1 MNEFK
6 QRYAVLDKNSGKIT
20 NVTTYYDP
28 ELDYH
33 LRAAGIIMG
42 FGLAWYI
49 LPQDPILAKELYDAV
64 KDTIGWPDR
73 CPTQF
78 TGLEGPGAL
87 SILGLLL
94 AQEFDDQDAVI
105 FLRSEMLR
113 VSERKDCGDQEA
125 GYYFFRDEQYP
136 RGQLSALL
144 ASSHVLSKGQWHAF
158 FNRTSEELKAQHGNP
173 EVIDV
178 DYPFLG
184 LSEARCMNDKS
195 GKFQMMLYIETYSA
209 TSHTNLLTT
218 FQIIKLPN
226 ALNDVSIE
234 CDGVAYHDWKAIS
247 ETSIEIATSCTTH
260 TFQVSYGKTGGCL

>member
-1 MNEFK
+1 
-6 QRYAVLDKNSGKIT
+6 
-20 NVTTYYDP
+20 
-28 ELDYH
+28 
-33 LRAAGIIMG
+33 MG

-158 FNRTSEELKAQHGNP
+158 SRGRLHG
-173 EVIDV
+173 
-178 DYPFLG
+178 
-184 LSEARCMNDKS
+184 
-195 GKFQMMLYIETYSA
+195 
-209 TSHTNLLTT
+209 
-218 FQIIKLPN
+218 
-226 ALNDVSIE
+226 
-234 CDGVAYHDWKAIS
+234 
-247 ETSIEIATSCTTH
+247 
-260 TFQVSYGKTGGCL
+260 